1 MEQGYEAASMKVIA
15 ERAELTKPG
24 LYYHFK
30 SKQDLLFAIM
40 SHAMDFLEKET
51 LAATVASTD
60 NEQRLKKIIRG
71 HARMIAQE
79 GVGTFTVLVI
89 DETHVL
95 TPDDHRLITHRKR
108 AYYEVIRATLNE
120 LGREGKLRAGTDTTV
135 AAFSLLG
142 MVMWISR
149 WYSPDGAL
157 NPEEVAERISE
168 LALGAVLR
176 DDCRTTR
183 PSTE

>member
-1 MEQGYEAASMKVIA
+1 MEHGYEATSMNLIA
-15 ERAELTKPG
+15 ERADLTKPG

-30 SKQDLLFAIM
+30 SKQELLFAIM

-51 LAATVASTD
+51 LAVTLSSSS
-60 NEQRLKKIIRG
+60 NEQRLKRILFG

-79 GVGTFTVLVI
+79 GEGTFTVLVI

-95 TPDDHRLITHRKR
+95 TPDDRRMITHRKR

-120 LGREGKLRAGTDTTV
+120 LGKEKKLRDNIDTTV

-142 MVMWISR
+142 MVMWISK
-149 WYSPDGAL
+149 WYRPGGPL
-157 NPEEVAERISE
+157 NPEAVADGVSD
-168 LALGAVLR
+168 LALAAVLR
-176 DDCRTTR
+176 DDRVDSR
-183 PSTE
+183 AH